1 MAEADGKIV
10 VGFEA
15 RADAA
20 QAAAEGKRMAQAVQ
34 QGASSVSYGGG
45 AGLASRGGSG
55 GGGRPRGRSDAY
67 WEARG
72 RAQVAAERAWERD
85 QARQQ
90 ALQQR
95 TQRILQEQMG
105 VLPPKLSSIKGP
117 GSLSLQGLSALSAS
131 GIPYVSTLARAMFS
145 PLGAA
150 AGVLAVEF
158 LALKAI
164 VRRASEEY
172 DRAAA
177 LYSKTLRSGGM
188 SLSYVAGRANLANI
202 LGVGED
208 EVLNYAQA
216 VQAVGPKVAQ
226 ATRIQVEYN
235 GVMTAAAWEM
245 RAAQENL
252 KSVWTVLAGEAAP
265 AMQAFASAVGNLAS
279 TLSYALKQEPL
290 ASLLRAGVVGLGGA
304 GLAFAGNFASPLG
317 SAPGIGANMSR
328 TPASSWE
335 RMGLGLGYGGG
346 GPVYQ
351 TAQNTKRTTVVLE
364 ALRRAVDAHN
374 AMLTGLLQGLR
385 FSGTLP

>member
-45 AGLASRGGSG
+45 AGLASRGGG
-55 GGGRPRGRSDAY
+55 GGSPPRGRSDAY

-105 VLPPKLSSIKGP
+105 VIPPRLSSVKGP
-117 GSLSLQGLSALSAS
+117 GSMSLQGLSALSAS

-150 AGVLAVEF
+150 VGVLAVEF
-158 LALKAI
+158 VALKAI
-164 VRRASEEY
+164 VHRVSEEY

-208 EVLNYAQA
+208 EVLNFAQA
-216 VQAVGPKVAQ
+216 VQTVGPKVAQ
-226 ATRIQVEYN
+226 ATRIQIEYN

-245 RAAQENL
+245 RAAQENM
-252 KSVWTVLAGEAAP
+252 KSVWAVLAGEAAP
-265 AMQAFASAVGNLAS
+265 AMQIFASAASNLAT
-279 TLSYALKQEPL
+279 TLAYAAKTEPF
-290 ASLLRAGVVGLGGA
+290 ASLIRGA
-304 GLAFAGNFASPLG
+304 ISHFFAVPMAVASVFASPIG
-317 SAPGIGANMSR
+317 TAPGIGANMAR

-335 RMGLGLGYGGG
+335 RMGLSLGYGGG

-351 TAQNTKRTTVVLE
+351 TAQNTKRTTVILE

-374 AMLTGLLQGLR
+374 AVLTGLLQGAR
-385 FSGTLP
+385 FSGALP